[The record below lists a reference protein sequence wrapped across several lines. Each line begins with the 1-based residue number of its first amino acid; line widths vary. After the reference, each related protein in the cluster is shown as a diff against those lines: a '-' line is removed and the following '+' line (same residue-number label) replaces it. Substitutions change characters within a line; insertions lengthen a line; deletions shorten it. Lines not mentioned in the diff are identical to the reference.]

1 MARTKWLRSSATSWL
16 KKKHTEKKNPYYRYL
31 EDESVVNHIL
41 TEFGLPETGSHIING
56 HVPVRSKN
64 GESPVKCGG
73 KILVIDGGF
82 SKAYQKETGIAGYT
96 LTYNSYGLILS
107 ALEPFESTEAA
118 IEREIDIHSDSVIV
132 RHADRRKL
140 VGDTDTGAVLR
151 EKIADLEQLL
161 MAYHSGLLV
170 ERYVKN

>member
-1 MARTKWLRSSATSWL
+1 MFRSARKTARA
-16 KKKHTEKKNPYYRYL
+16 
-31 EDESVVNHIL
+31 
-41 TEFGLPETGSHIING
+41 
-56 HVPVRSKN
+56 
-64 GESPVKCGG
+64 
-73 KILVIDGGF
+73 

>member
-1 MARTKWLRSSATSWL
+1 MKAMRTTVATVVAATLSMSAFSALAAASLTGAGATFPAPVYAKWADT
-16 KKKHTEKKNPYYRYL
+16 
-31 EDESVVNHIL
+31 
-41 TEFGLPETGSHIING
+41 
-56 HVPVRSKN
+56 
-64 GESPVKCGG
+64 
-73 KILVIDGGF
+73 
-82 SKAYQKETGIAGYT
+82 YQKETGIAGYT